1 MKKGSNQE
9 LDELIEEITTDA
21 YGEEEQL
28 WAFRQAFEDD
38 LRVPCAATIVGQP
51 VQVMKFDYAGDD
63 HRGLTATCT
72 RSDGSKYIVSIVDVV
87 MAAGS
92 NEEKYVAAY
101 CRCMG
106 IKPQRRSKPK
116 R

>member
-1 MKKGSNQE
+1 MKKGKNQE

-51 VQVMKFDYAGDD
+51 VQVMKFDYDGDNR
-63 HRGLTATCT
+63 RGLTTICK
-72 RSDGSKYIVSIVDVV
+72 RSDGSKYVVSVVDVV

-92 NEEKYVAAY
+92 KEEKYVAAY

-106 IKPQRRSKPK
+106 IKPQRVSKRK